1 MKTRILSILLA
12 FAILVPA
19 ALAWGPATHVYIAKQ
34 VQNENLE
41 LKNQLYGAVAPDVN
55 QVISS
60 DQLSPFFFATHY
72 QFMNVW
78 DTAKYGSTAQKSLA
92 YGFVTHN
99 EAWGA
104 DYTAHIS
111 SRTLNPQTGYVIQ
124 KANVL
129 CFVLGQQLQ
138 QAGLSQYA
146 GLLTTDNCHFVLE
159 YGIDLM
165 IRQQNPDV
173 AHWLAGASLHR
184 SSEMPGLLATAYS
197 GYGTQFAGA
206 FIPADEAWRQN
217 IHYYAS
223 LLELPMD
230 EAVPQVAA
238 YLTGLAQQQGIIPSG
253 VDPQVAQLLIYTAL
267 LDSMAICADYPAELD
282 ATVPYVQ
289 EQLAAHGVD

>member
-12 FAILVPA
+12 FTMLAPA

-34 VQNENLE
+34 VQNQNLE
-41 LKNQLYGAVAPDVN
+41 LKNQMYGAVAPDVN

-72 QFMNVW
+72 QFMSVW
-78 DTAKYGSTAQKSLA
+78 DAAKYGTTAQRSLA

-104 DYTAHIS
+104 DHTAHIS
-111 SRTLNPQTGYVIQ
+111 SLTLDPQTGYVIQ
-124 KANVL
+124 KANLL

-165 IRQQNPDV
+165 IREQDPEV
-173 AHWLAGASLHR
+173 AHWLAEASLHR
-184 SSEMPGLLATAYS
+184 SSQMPALLETAYS
-197 GYGTQFAGA
+197 GYGPDFAGA
-206 FIPADEAWRQN
+206 FVPADEAWRQN

-230 EAVPQVAA
+230 EAVPQVAV
-238 YLTGLAQQQGIIPSG
+238 YLTALAQQQKIIPEG

-267 LDSMAICADYPAELD
+267 LDSMAICTDYPAELN

-289 EQLAAHGVD
+289 EQLAIHDVQ

>member
-1 MKTRILSILLA
+1 MKSSKLPILLV
-12 FAILVPA
+12 FVFLVPA
-19 ALAWGPATHVYIAKQ
+19 AFAWGPATHVYITKQ

-41 LKNQLYGAVAPDVN
+41 LKNQMYGAVAPDVN

-72 QFMNVW
+72 DFMKVW
-78 DTAKYGSTAQKSLA
+78 DTAKNGTTAQKSLA

-99 EAWGA
+99 ESWGA

-111 SRTLNPQTGYVIQ
+111 SRTLNPNTGYVIQ

-129 CFVLGQQLQ
+129 CMVMTQQLTA
-138 QAGLSQYA
+138 AGMGAYA

-165 IRQQNPDV
+165 IRQQNPEV

-184 SSEMPGLLATAYS
+184 SGQMPDLLAAAYS
-197 GYGTQFAGA
+197 GYGPQFAGA
-206 FIPADEAWRQN
+206 FIPADEGWRKN
-217 IHYYAS
+217 VHYYAS
-223 LLELPMD
+223 LLGLPMD

-238 YLTGLAQQQGIIPSG
+238 YLADVALKQGILPESVPPQLAQQ
-253 VDPQVAQLLIYTAL
+253 LIELAL
-267 LDSMAICADYPAELD
+267 IDSRAVCADYQAELN

-289 EQLAAHGVD
+289 QQLVAHSIE